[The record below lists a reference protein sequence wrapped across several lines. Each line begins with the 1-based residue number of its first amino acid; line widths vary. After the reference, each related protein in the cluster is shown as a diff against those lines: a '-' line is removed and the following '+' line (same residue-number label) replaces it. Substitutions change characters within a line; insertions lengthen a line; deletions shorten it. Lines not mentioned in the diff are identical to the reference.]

1 MSKCS
6 SPENCFHNTNLA
18 AISKHPSLKKYLNSK
33 NDTPLFVKLVVSI
46 LYVRKQLNY
55 DDKIDPFHKR
65 MLEADI
71 EINDQSDDEYKLIL
85 NKLISIASIVVAT
98 LDIDNDEHKQ
108 LMLDKVISYK
118 N

>member
-6 SPENCFHNTNLA
+6 STKKCSHNTSLA
-18 AISKHPSLKKYLNSK
+18 SISKHPSLEKYLNLK
-33 NDTPLFVKLVVSI
+33 NDEPLFVKLLVSI
-46 LYVRKQLNY
+46 LYVRKQLNH
-55 DDKIDPFHKR
+55 DDKTDAFYER
-65 MLEADI
+65 MLTTDI
-71 EINDQSDDEYKLIL
+71 KIDDQSEDEYKLIL

-108 LMLDKVISYK
+108 LMLNKVINYK